1 MGEGVVNRGRGSF
14 DGRSVMSSKRV
25 FEVFL
30 DGMLLDSGLIHL
42 YNRSSRVRVI
52 ASSFIRRVS
61 VG

>member
-30 DGMLLDSGLIHL
+30 DGMLLDSGLSHL
-42 YNRSSRVRVI
+42 YN
-52 ASSFIRRVS
+52 
-61 VG
+61 